1 MTNNENIN
9 DEIESESFDTAL
21 EAQNSANEVLGAL
34 FGTEGDGL
42 EKAGIFMLMDD
53 IKNDSVR
60 PVIDWIFRNNLSPN
74 QPEHLT
80 LILNSGGG
88 SVTDAFALIDTMRG
102 SGIPIHTIGLGKVYS
117 EALMIFMSGEK
128 GYRTLT
134 PNTSILSHQYSWGK
148 WGKEHE
154 LVTAVRAFDLTAKM
168 ILDHYKKCTGMS
180 EKNIRKVLLPAH
192 DVWLSALEA
201 KKYGICDAIKDLK

>member
-1 MTNNENIN
+1 MMKN
-9 DEIESESFDTAL
+9 DENVEEQEL
-21 EAQNSANEVLGAL
+21 EAANPGDVLGAL
-34 FGTEGDGL
+34 FGGGDDTLDKLGVMM
-42 EKAGIFMLMDD
+42 IMDD

-60 PVIDWIFRNNLSPN
+60 PAIEWIFKTNLSTS

-102 SGIPIHTIGLGKVYS
+102 SGIPIHTIGLGEVS
-117 EALMIFMSGEK
+117 SAALMIFMAGEK
-128 GYRTLT
+128 GHRILT

-154 LVTAVRAFDLTAKM
+154 LLTASRGFELSSKM
-168 ILDHYKKCTGMS
+168 ITDHYRKCTGMT
-180 EKNIRKVLLPAH
+180 EKKIREVLLPPH
-192 DVWLSALEA
+192 DVWLDAEEA
-201 KKYGICDAIKDLK
+201 KKYGICDAIKELK

>member
-9 DEIESESFDTAL
+9 DEIESESFDNAL

-80 LILNSGGG
+80 LILNS
-88 SVTDAFALIDTMRG
+88 SVSIISKWVGAERFRLRTTSPASRG
-102 SGIPIHTIGLGKVYS
+102 PC
-117 EALMIFMSGEK
+117 
-128 GYRTLT
+128 
-134 PNTSILSHQYSWGK
+134 
-148 WGKEHE
+148 
-154 LVTAVRAFDLTAKM
+154 RA
-168 ILDHYKKCTGMS
+168 
-180 EKNIRKVLLPAH
+180 
-192 DVWLSALEA
+192 
-201 KKYGICDAIKDLK
+201 